1 MHKTPSE
8 YRLQVEAPVDIG
20 RGRVGKTGKY
30 FDVAFTPQS
39 MPVRNPYPV
48 FALLRATS
56 VKA

>member
-8 YRLQVEAPVDIG
+8 CRLQVEPPADIG

-30 FDVAFTPQS
+30 FDVKPTPQS

-48 FALLRATS
+48 FALLRAAS